1 MAERKYTV
9 KESHD
14 MQMWNF
20 TQTDPIWGIQK
31 NIMLEKINNA
41 KDNCFRDIGEISD
54 FERGRG
60 TSLGEFLVEI
70 EAMADNGQKLIN
82 ESQTDRSKES

>member
-1 MAERKYTV
+1 MAREYTV
-9 KESHD
+9 KESRD

-20 TQTDPIWGIQK
+20 TQTDPIWK
-31 NIMLEKINNA
+31 IMGDIILEKINNA
-41 KDNCFRDIGEISD
+41 KDNCFRATGEISD

-60 TSLGEFLVEI
+60 TGLDEFLVAI